1 MKFEQIIS
9 SLKKKDYQPI
19 YFLMGDEP
27 YYIDYISDFIIKN
40 ILNDS
45 EKDFNQHIF
54 YAKDSD
60 VNTIISTAKQ
70 FPLMSNYTVVVIKEA
85 QDLKKIELFEEY
97 FNNPLSTTILVFCY
111 KNKSIDKRKKF
122 GKNISK
128 KALVFE
134 SKKLYENQIPDWI
147 QKFTQQNGYQISIK
161 ASYLLNEFL
170 GNNLSKLS
178 NELEKLM
185 IICDKDK
192 EISTDLIEK
201 NIGISKDYNVFELNN
216 ALSIRDHLN
225 ANRIVNYFENNPKTN
240 PLILTISSL
249 FNHFQKTLIYHTLK
263 DKSKNNVASKLKI
276 NPFFVKDY
284 SISAK
289 NYSKKQ
295 LMNIISNLR
304 IYDLKSKGVDNQN
317 TTDGQLLRELIFK
330 ILH

>member
-54 YAKDSD
+54 YGKDSD

-185 IICDKDK
+185 IICDKDR

-216 ALSIRDHLN
+216 ALSIRDHLK

>member
-1 MKFEQIIS
+1 MKIEQIIS

-216 ALSIRDHLN
+216 ALSIRDHLK

>member
-216 ALSIRDHLN
+216 ALSIRDHLK

-249 FNHFQKTLIYHTLK
+249 FNHFQKTLIYHTLE

>member
-201 NIGISKDYNVFELNN
+201 NIGI
-216 ALSIRDHLN
+216 
-225 ANRIVNYFENNPKTN
+225 
-240 PLILTISSL
+240 
-249 FNHFQKTLIYHTLK
+249 
-263 DKSKNNVASKLKI
+263 AS
-276 NPFFVKDY
+276 
-284 SISAK
+284 
-289 NYSKKQ
+289 
-295 LMNIISNLR
+295 
-304 IYDLKSKGVDNQN
+304 
-317 TTDGQLLRELIFK
+317 
-330 ILH
+330 

>member
-216 ALSIRDHLN
+216 ALSIRDHLK